1 MEGKNVFI
9 AENAKLIGDVRL
21 GEKVSIWFGA
31 VLRAD
36 LAPIIVGDLSNV
48 QDNTVIHVDKDIP
61 AIIGK
66 GVTIGHSAVIHA
78 CEIKDFSLIGMGA
91 IILDKA
97 VIGDHTVVAAGT
109 VIPPGKEIP
118 PCVLVMGVPGKVV
131 RELTEEEIKGL
142 EEHSLNY
149 WKLAESYLTR

>member
-1 MEGKNVFI
+1 MKRKEIFI
-9 AENAKLIGDVRL
+9 AESAKLIGDVRL
-21 GEKVSIWFGA
+21 GERVSIWFGA

-61 AIIGK
+61 TVIGK

-78 CEIKDFSLIGMGA
+78 CKIGDFSLIGMGA
-91 IILDKA
+91 IVLDKV
-97 VIGDHTVVAAGT
+97 VIGDHTIVAAGT

-118 PCVLVMGVPGKVV
+118 PCVLVMGVPGKVM
-131 RELTEEEIKGL
+131 RELTDEERRGL